1 MISAVEPTYADRH
14 CFFDEDD
21 SNPSDEEAFKAK
33 RPYQDY
39 DAFDEMAAQ
48 AKAEEEEQA
57 QDRRLT
63 EEEPVIYELG
73 KEEEQADHAAY
84 FQLDSCIRDSG
95 EQPEEDQFS
104 RFRRDFGL
112 TTTSDDNPRGII
124 DDSDEGYERLRAQI
138 RTAVDSCNEVELS
151 ALIDKARSV
160 GQAIP
165 WMEELDAAEAAL
177 YEMTCE

>member
-1 MISAVEPTYADRH
+1 M
-14 CFFDEDD
+14 
-21 SNPSDEEAFKAK
+21 
-33 RPYQDY
+33 
-39 DAFDEMAAQ
+39 
-48 AKAEEEEQA
+48 
-57 QDRRLT
+57 
-63 EEEPVIYELG
+63 IYELG

-84 FQLDSCIRDSG
+84 FQLDTCIRDSC

-104 RFRRDFGL
+104 RFKRDFGL
-112 TTTSDDNPRGII
+112 TTNTDDSPKGII

-151 ALIDKARSV
+151 ALVDKARSV